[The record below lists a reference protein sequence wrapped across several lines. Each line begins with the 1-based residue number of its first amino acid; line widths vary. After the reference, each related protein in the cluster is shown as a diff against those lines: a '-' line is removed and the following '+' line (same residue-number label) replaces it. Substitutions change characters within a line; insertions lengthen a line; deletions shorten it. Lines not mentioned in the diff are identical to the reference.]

1 MTTSALAFIIA
12 APTPLRYSLRALL
25 TRLPQIDEV
34 REVDDVRSF
43 LLALPLADPRLIVLD
58 ATALHHESDQ
68 VLPEIKSAVPEARL
82 VVLVDHIEQ
91 QQAVKAAIADRVL
104 LKGYPAADLFASL
117 EQLLTQSEQSD
128 DQR

>member
-12 APTPLRYSLRALL
+12 TPTPLRYSLRALL
-25 TRLPQIDEV
+25 TRLSQINEV

-43 LLALPLADPRLIVLD
+43 LPALPAAKPRLIVLD
-58 ATALHHESDQ
+58 AN
-68 VLPEIKSAVPEARL
+68 VLQGEAEQMLQEIKAAVPEARL
-82 VVLVDHIEQ
+82 VVLVDHIAQ
-91 QQAVKAAIADRVL
+91 QQAVKATIADRVL
-104 LKGYPAADLFASL
+104 LQGYPAADLYANL